1 MTLNI
6 CIDLSDELNDCS
18 VGHQEAIDLINT
30 IEALFSK
37 HELMHEFRLEDTEG
51 NSSSSWRI

>member
-51 NSSSSWRI
+51 NSSSS